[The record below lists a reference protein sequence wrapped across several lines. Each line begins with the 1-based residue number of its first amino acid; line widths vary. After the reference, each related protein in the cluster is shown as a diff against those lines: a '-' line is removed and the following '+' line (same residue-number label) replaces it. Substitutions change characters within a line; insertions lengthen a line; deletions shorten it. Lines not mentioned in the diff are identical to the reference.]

1 MRRSLCPNASC
12 NAGFIRNAA
21 QQKARQKDTG
31 EGKPDGPTEPEV
43 TGAAPRRTGRR
54 DHRDRTDC
62 KIIHIS

>member
-31 EGKPDGPTEPEV
+31 EGKPDGPTEPGV
-43 TGAAPRRTGRR
+43 TGAAPPP
-54 DHRDRTDC
+54 DRPLGPPRQN
-62 KIIHIS
+62 